1 MDDRGW
7 AHAMIAVAKDRG
19 WGGWWQAD
27 QGNSGLG
34 SWPDEGGG
42 DRLASTGAGK
52 FSGDEF
58 EEG

>member
-1 MDDRGW
+1 
-7 AHAMIAVAKDRG
+7 MIAAAKDRG
-19 WGGWWQAD
+19 WVGGGGWQAD
-27 QGNSGLG
+27 QGNRGLG